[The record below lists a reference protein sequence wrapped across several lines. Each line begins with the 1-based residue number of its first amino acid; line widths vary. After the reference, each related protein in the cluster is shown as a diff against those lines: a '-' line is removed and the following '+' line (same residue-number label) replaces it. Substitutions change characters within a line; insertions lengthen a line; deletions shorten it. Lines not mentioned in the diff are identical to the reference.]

1 MVIYHKYLPHMATI
15 YIDNLIKPRQ
25 VNNPTVV
32 PSTPVTP
39 NQYVYCDLHLD
50 LSIGNNVGNGL
61 NNVDSNDIRV
71 DYDNFAIRNSLT
83 NIFTTRPGQKILNPA
98 FGANLE
104 QFLFERVDTIKGKI
118 LGNTILQNINNF
130 EPRVNVQSVQVQP
143 VPDEQLYY
151 VLLVY
156 QILNIG
162 VIDKLQLT
170 FNATTVTQS

>member
-1 MVIYHKYLPHMATI
+1 MATI

-25 VNNPTVV
+25 VNSPTTV
-32 PSTPVTP
+32 PSTPVAP

-50 LSIGNNVGNGL
+50 LSMANNIGNGL
-61 NNVDSNDIRV
+61 NTQESNDITV
-71 DYDNFAIRNSLT
+71 DYDYNAIKNSLT
-83 NIFTTRPGQKILNPA
+83 NIFSTRPGEKILNPS

-104 QFLFERVDTIKGKI
+104 QFLFDRVDSIRGKI
-118 LGNTILQNINNF
+118 LGNTILENITNY

-143 VPDEQLYY
+143 VPDKQLYY

-162 VIDKLQLT
+162 VVDKLQLQ
-170 FNATTVTQS
+170 FNATGVTTL